1 LWLPQPEIP
10 GTAMSDKIRLLYYV
24 LWIANPILEL
34 GIAGLMLRHGLHRKF
49 KYFFGYILTQFI
61 SFAVVFSAY
70 WHSYVGAFYLYWIC
84 NAFSVAFGFGVIHEV
99 FVDVFRSFHTLRDL
113 GTVLFKWA
121 GLVMLLV
128 AGVVSVSTNS
138 SDVAPWMQAIS
149 TSQRCVRIIQVG
161 MVLFLLFFA
170 QYLGLNRRQH
180 SFGIALGFGSF
191 SLVELVLLASWVGN
205 HLANPWMSMVNM
217 TAYNASM
224 LIWAGYLWV
233 KSPLRDASSNLL
245 QPQRWE
251 QSLSDIHHPL
261 PADSLIPMFE
271 GMVDRAL
278 SRTQTD
284 LAPAPEKASAAGA
297 AAAGAGTGSLHLTTT
312 RWIPKS

>member
-1 LWLPQPEIP
+1 
-10 GTAMSDKIRLLYYV
+10 MSEKIKVLYYG
-24 LWIANPILEL
+24 LWIAHPVLQM
-34 GIAGLMLRHGLHRKF
+34 GIAAIMLQRGLHRKF
-49 KYFFGYILTQFI
+49 KFFFGYILVQLVT
-61 SFAVVFSAY
+61 FAVVFPAY
-70 WHSYVGAFYLYWIC
+70 WHNSSALFYLYWGC
-84 NAFSVAFGFGVIHEV
+84 DALSVAFGFAVIHEV

-121 GLVMLLV
+121 ALVMLLV

-138 SDVAPWMQAIS
+138 SEIAPWMQSII
-149 TSQRCVRIIQVG
+149 TSQRCVRFIQVG

-170 QYLGLNRRQH
+170 HYVGVSRRQH

-191 SLVELVLLASWVGN
+191 AMIELVLICSWVGN
-205 HLANPWMSMVNM
+205 HLGGAWMSILNM
-217 TAYNASM
+217 AAYNSS
-224 LIWAGYLWV
+224 LLVWFGYV
-233 KSPLRDASSNLL
+233 AMKSPARDASMSLL

-278 SRTQTD
+278 SRTPTRD
-284 LAPAPEKASAAGA
+284 VSLAPANRNAAPSARGA
-297 AAAGAGTGSLHLTTT
+297 AATGGFS
-312 RWIPKS
+312 IPAVPLNSKT

>member
-1 LWLPQPEIP
+1 
-10 GTAMSDKIRLLYYV
+10 MSEKIKVLYYA
-24 LWIANPILEL
+24 LWIAHPVLQM
-34 GIAGLMLRHGLHRKF
+34 GIAAFMLRRGLYRKF
-49 KYFFGYILTQFI
+49 KFFFGYILTQLVT
-61 SFAVVFSAY
+61 FAFLFPALWHNSSA
-70 WHSYVGAFYLYWIC
+70 AFYIYWGC
-84 NAFSVAFGFGVIHEV
+84 DALSVAFGFAVIHEV
-99 FVDVFRSFHTLRDL
+99 FVDVFRAFHTLRDL

-128 AGVVSVSTNS
+128 AGVVSVSTDS
-138 SDVAPWMQAIS
+138 SEIAPWMQAIL

-170 QYLGLNRRQH
+170 HYVGISRRQH

-191 SLVELVLLASWVGN
+191 AVIELVLICSWVGN
-205 HLANPWMSMVNM
+205 HLGGAWMSILNM
-217 TAYNASM
+217 AAYNGS
-224 LIWAGYLWV
+224 LLVWLGYVAV
-233 KSPLRDASSNLL
+233 KSPARDASLSLL

-278 SRTQTD
+278 SRTHQDVPLSQENRAVGT
-284 LAPAPEKASAAGA
+284 AARGA
-297 AAAGAGTGSLHLTTT
+297 AAATGTGSFS
-312 RWIPKS
+312 IPAVHVNSEP